1 MRKTLFLIIMMA
13 FFGMI
18 NAQHWTPITGTQYNM
33 LVSGKIYIDGVV
45 QTATTLEVAAFCGD
59 ECRSIGLCQQFFPP
73 TQEFIIGSLTI
84 VSNQYSGEDITFR
97 IYDHS
102 IDEELNLD
110 CVNHVTFEHNT
121 EIGNIGNWFEFA
133 FTTPVIHNTTSGDWS
148 DPNTWGGVVPDAN
161 AIVELGDDLTIGD
174 GGAVTVTVAGLTV
187 TDGNTLTI
195 ESGSTLIVTDA
206 LVCNDEDGL
215 IIEDGAQVINVSAG
229 VKATAKKNITAYT
242 AKDSNGWYLISSSV
256 NDMLIAGSDFLT
268 ETYDLYRYNESSTTW
283 ENYRSG
289 HADFTTFEKGRG
301 YLYANSNGI
310 SPAFVGTLNNAAVTY
325 QVTANSSTASK
336 GINIIGNPFP
346 HNIYKGAGG
355 AIDDSNLESGYYELT
370 YSGAWVAHAFD
381 DAIAPGQGVLV
392 VAKSNGNV
400 TIAKTNTEATAESAS
415 KSDVKRLKINVSGN
429 GSEDRTYA
437 YFSEGDGL
445 EKLDNFS
452 SSAAQISIKNGE
464 DDYAIAHVG
473 EECETMDVI
482 FKNTKNADYTIT
494 IEGVEG
500 FSYLHLIDNLTGA
513 DTDMLLEE
521 NYQFHATGNEYAER
535 FEVVCRNNTGIGENA
550 ETSMFAYV
558 NNGNIVVNG
567 EGTLQLIDMTGRIIN
582 SVEINGTQILEKQ
595 TIGVYVLRIVNGNE
609 VKTQKIVVK

>member
-1 MRKTLFLIIMMA
+1 MKRKLLTLGIVFMSMVSFGQTQLHWQCDISQYADYMSVVAVVKIDEVEQTTTTLEIGAFCGTVCRGSKLATMFPVTGRYIYQIPVYGSGGDMITFKLYDHIAGEELDVTSSVALSWQKDGYGRLATPYAIAFETPASWSDPEAWGGSVPGEGSNVTLPDDII
-13 FFGMI
+13 I
-18 NAQHWTPITGTQYNM
+18 DNNAQVTVASLDTDGNM
-33 LVSGKIYIDGVV
+33 LV
-45 QTATTLEVAAFCGD
+45 VAD
-59 ECRSIGLCQQFFPP
+59 
-73 TQEFIIGSLTI
+73 
-84 VSNQYSGEDITFR
+84 
-97 IYDHS
+97 
-102 IDEELNLD
+102 
-110 CVNHVTFEHNT
+110 
-121 EIGNIGNWFEFA
+121 
-133 FTTPVIHNTTSGDWS
+133 
-148 DPNTWGGVVPDAN
+148 
-161 AIVELGDDLTIGD
+161 
-174 GGAVTVTVAGLTV
+174 
-187 TDGNTLTI
+187 
-195 ESGSTLIVTDA
+195 GSTLSVTGD
-206 LVCNDEDGL
+206 LVNDNPDNL
-215 IIEDGAQVINVSAG
+215 VLQDGAQIVNASPNVAA
-229 VKATAKKNITAYT
+229 KAKKSITAYT
-242 AKDSNGWYLISSSV
+242 AKDSNGWHLISSSV

-268 ETYDLYRYNESSTTW
+268 ETYDLYRFNESTTTW

-325 QVTANSSTASK
+325 QVTAAASTASSR

-346 HNIYKGAGG
+346 HNIYKGSGG

-392 VAKSNGNV
+392 VAKSTGNV

-445 EKLDNFS
+445 DKLDNFS

-464 DDYAIAHVG
+464 NDYAIAHVG

-500 FSYLHLIDNLTGA
+500 FSYLHIIDNLTGA

-535 FEVVCRNNTGIGENA
+535 FKIICRNNTGIGENA
-550 ETSMFAYV
+550 ETAMFAYV

-567 EGTLQLIDMTGRIIN
+567 EGTLQLIDMTGRVIN
-582 SVEINGTQILEKQ
+582 TVEINGTQMIEKPSY
-595 TIGVYVLRIVNGNE
+595 GVYVLRMISGNE

>member
-1 MRKTLFLIIMMA
+1 MKKVLLALGILLSSMVSFGQTQLHWQCDISQFADYMSVRAVVKIDNVEQELTTLEIGAFCGNECRGSKLASIFPVTGRYIYQIPVYGSGGDMITFKLYDHVAGEEVDVTSSVVLSWLKDGYGSLGNPYAITFETPASWSDPEAWGGSVPGEGSSVTLPDDII
-13 FFGMI
+13 I
-18 NAQHWTPITGTQYNM
+18 DNNAQITVASLDTDGNM
-33 LVSGKIYIDGVV
+33 LVVADGSALSV
-45 QTATTLEVAAFCGD
+45 TGD
-59 ECRSIGLCQQFFPP
+59 LVNDNP
-73 TQEFIIGSLTI
+73 
-84 VSNQYSGEDITFR
+84 D
-97 IYDHS
+97 
-102 IDEELNLD
+102 NL
-110 CVNHVTFEHNT
+110 V
-121 EIGNIGNWFEFA
+121 
-133 FTTPVIHNTTSGDWS
+133 
-148 DPNTWGGVVPDAN
+148 
-161 AIVELGDDLTIGD
+161 LQ
-174 GGAVTVTVAGLTV
+174 
-187 TDGNTLTI
+187 
-195 ESGSTLIVTDA
+195 
-206 LVCNDEDGL
+206 
-215 IIEDGAQVINVSAG
+215 DGAQIVNTSPNVAA
-229 VKATAKKNITAYT
+229 KAKKSITAYT

-370 YSGAWVAHAFD
+370 YSGAWIAHAFD
-381 DAIAPGQGVLV
+381 DAIASGQGVLV

-464 DDYAIAHVG
+464 NDYAIAHVG

-500 FSYLHLIDNLTGA
+500 FSYLHLIDNLTGDDA
-513 DTDMLLEE
+513 DMLLEE

-535 FEVVCRNNTGIGENA
+535 FKVVCRNNTGIGENA
-550 ETSMFAYV
+550 ETAMFAYV

-567 EGTLQLIDMTGRIIN
+567 DGTLQLIDMTGRIIN
-582 SVEINGTQILEKQ
+582 TVEINGTQMIEKPSC
-595 TIGVYVLRIVNGNE
+595 GVYVLRMISGNE

>member
-1 MRKTLFLIIMMA
+1 MKKVLLALGILLSSIMS
-13 FFGMI
+13 FG
-18 NAQHWTPITGTQYNM
+18 QTQLHWQCDISQYADYM
-33 LVSGKIYIDGVV
+33 SVVAVVEIDDVE
-45 QTATTLEVAAFCGD
+45 QTSTTLEIGAFCGTV
-59 ECRSIGLCQQFFPP
+59 CRGSKLATYFPP
-73 TQEFIIGSLTI
+73 TQRYIYQIPVYGSG
-84 VSNQYSGEDITFR
+84 SDMITFKL
-97 IYDHS
+97 YDHVAG
-102 IDEELNLD
+102 EEVD
-110 CVNHVTFEHNT
+110 VTSSVALSWQKDGYGRLATPYVIAFE
-121 EIGNIGNWFEFA
+121 
-133 FTTPVIHNTTSGDWS
+133 TPASWS
-148 DPNTWGGVVPDAN
+148 DPEAWGGSVPTPSSNVTLPDDIIIDNN
-161 AIVELGDDLTIGD
+161 AQ
-174 GGAVTVTVAGLTV
+174 VTVASLD
-187 TDGNTLTI
+187 TDGNMLVVAD
-195 ESGSTLIVTDA
+195 GSALSVTGD
-206 LVCNDEDGL
+206 LVNDNPDNL
-215 IIEDGAQVINVSAG
+215 VLQDGAQIVNTSPNVAA
-229 VKATAKKNITAYT
+229 KAKKNITAYT

-370 YSGAWVAHAFD
+370 YSGAWIAHAFD

-464 DDYAIAHVG
+464 NDYAIAHVG

-500 FSYLHLIDNLTGA
+500 FSYLHLIDNLTGDDA
-513 DTDMLLEE
+513 DMLLEE

-535 FEVVCRNNTGIGENA
+535 FKVVCRNNTGIGENA
-550 ETSMFAYV
+550 ETAMFAYV
-558 NNGNIVVNG
+558 NDGNIVVYG
-567 EGTLQLIDMTGRIIN
+567 EGTLQLIDMTGRVIN
-582 SVEINGTQILEKQ
+582 TVEINGTQMIEKLSY
-595 TIGVYVLRIVNGNE
+595 GVYVLRMINGNE
-609 VKTQKIVVK
+609 VQTQKIVVK

>member
-1 MRKTLFLIIMMA
+1 MKKVLLALGILLSSIVS
-13 FFGMI
+13 FG
-18 NAQHWTPITGTQYNM
+18 QTQLHWQCDISQYADYM
-33 LVSGKIYIDGVV
+33 SVVAVVEIDDVE
-45 QTATTLEVAAFCGD
+45 QTSTTLEIGAFCGTV
-59 ECRSIGLCQQFFPP
+59 CRGSKLATYFPP
-73 TQEFIIGSLTI
+73 TQRYIYQIPVYGSG
-84 VSNQYSGEDITFR
+84 SDMITFKL
-97 IYDHS
+97 YDHVAG
-102 IDEELNLD
+102 EELD
-110 CVNHVTFEHNT
+110 VTSSVALSWQKDGYGRLATPYAIAFE
-121 EIGNIGNWFEFA
+121 
-133 FTTPVIHNTTSGDWS
+133 TPASWS
-148 DPNTWGGVVPDAN
+148 DPEAWGGSVPTPSSNVTLPDDIIIDNN
-161 AIVELGDDLTIGD
+161 AQ
-174 GGAVTVTVAGLTV
+174 VTVASLD
-187 TDGNTLTI
+187 TDGNMLVVAD
-195 ESGSTLIVTDA
+195 GSALSVTGD
-206 LVCNDEDGL
+206 LVNDNPDNL
-215 IIEDGAQVINVSAG
+215 VLQDGAQIVNTSPNVAA
-229 VKATAKKNITAYT
+229 KAKKSITAYT

-370 YSGAWVAHAFD
+370 YAGAWVAHAFD

-392 VAKSNGNV
+392 VAKSTGNV
-400 TIAKTNTEATAESAS
+400 TIAKTNNEATAESAS
-415 KSDVKRLKINVSGN
+415 KGDVKRLKINVSGN

-550 ETSMFAYV
+550 ETAMFAYV

-567 EGTLQLIDMTGRIIN
+567 DGTLQLIDMTGCIIN
-582 SVEINGTQILEKQ
+582 TVEINGTQMIEKPSC
-595 TIGVYVLRIVNGNE
+595 GVYVLRMISGNE

>member
-1 MRKTLFLIIMMA
+1 MKKVLLALGILLSSIMS
-13 FFGMI
+13 FG
-18 NAQHWTPITGTQYNM
+18 QTQLHWQCDISQYADYM
-33 LVSGKIYIDGVV
+33 SVVAVVEIDDVE
-45 QTATTLEVAAFCGD
+45 QTSTTLEIGAFCGTV
-59 ECRSIGLCQQFFPP
+59 CRGSKLATYFPP
-73 TQEFIIGSLTI
+73 TQRYIYQIPVYGSG
-84 VSNQYSGEDITFR
+84 SDMITFKL
-97 IYDHS
+97 YDHVAG
-102 IDEELNLD
+102 EEVD
-110 CVNHVTFEHNT
+110 VTSSVALSWQKDGYGRLATPYVIAFE
-121 EIGNIGNWFEFA
+121 
-133 FTTPVIHNTTSGDWS
+133 TPASWS
-148 DPNTWGGVVPDAN
+148 DPEAWGGSVPTPSSNVTLPDDIIIDNN
-161 AIVELGDDLTIGD
+161 AQ
-174 GGAVTVTVAGLTV
+174 VTVASLD
-187 TDGNTLTI
+187 TDGNMLVVAD
-195 ESGSTLIVTDA
+195 GSALSVTGD
-206 LVCNDEDGL
+206 LVNDNPDNL
-215 IIEDGAQVINVSAG
+215 VLQDGAQIVNTSPNVAA
-229 VKATAKKNITAYT
+229 KAKKSITAYT

-392 VAKSNGNV
+392 VAKSTGNV

-473 EECETMDVI
+473 EGCETMDVI

-500 FSYLHLIDNLTGA
+500 FSYLHLIDNLTGD

-535 FEVVCRNNTGIGENA
+535 FKVVCRNNTGIGENA
-550 ETSMFAYV
+550 ETAMFAYV

-567 EGTLQLIDMTGRIIN
+567 DGTLQLIDMTGRIIN
-582 SVEINGTQILEKQ
+582 TVEINGTQMIEKPSC
-595 TIGVYVLRIVNGNE
+595 GVYVLRMISGNE

>member
-1 MRKTLFLIIMMA
+1 MKKVLLALGILLSSIMS
-13 FFGMI
+13 FG
-18 NAQHWTPITGTQYNM
+18 QTQLHWQCDISQYADYM
-33 LVSGKIYIDGVV
+33 SVVAVVEIDDVE
-45 QTATTLEVAAFCGD
+45 QTSTTLEIGAFCGTV
-59 ECRSIGLCQQFFPP
+59 CRGSKLATYFPP
-73 TQEFIIGSLTI
+73 TQRYIYQIPVYGSG
-84 VSNQYSGEDITFR
+84 SDMITFKL
-97 IYDHS
+97 YDHVAG
-102 IDEELNLD
+102 EEVD
-110 CVNHVTFEHNT
+110 VTSSVALSWQKDGYGRLATPYVIAFE
-121 EIGNIGNWFEFA
+121 
-133 FTTPVIHNTTSGDWS
+133 TPASWS
-148 DPNTWGGVVPDAN
+148 DPEAWGGSVPTPSSNVTLPDDIIIDNN
-161 AIVELGDDLTIGD
+161 AQ
-174 GGAVTVTVAGLTV
+174 VTVASLD
-187 TDGNTLTI
+187 TDGNMLVVAD
-195 ESGSTLIVTDA
+195 GSALSVTGD
-206 LVCNDEDGL
+206 LVNDNPDNL
-215 IIEDGAQVINVSAG
+215 VLQDGAQIVNTSPNVAA
-229 VKATAKKNITAYT
+229 KAKKSITAYT

-535 FEVVCRNNTGIGENA
+535 FKVICRNNTGIGENA
-550 ETSMFAYV
+550 ETAMFAYV
-558 NNGNIVVNG
+558 NDGNIVVNG
-567 EGTLQLIDMTGRIIN
+567 EGTLQLIDMTGRVIN
-582 SVEINGTQILEKQ
+582 TVEINGTQMIEKLSY
-595 TIGVYVLRIVNGNE
+595 GVYVLRMINGNE

>member
-1 MRKTLFLIIMMA
+1 MKKVLLALGILLSSIMS
-13 FFGMI
+13 FG
-18 NAQHWTPITGTQYNM
+18 QTQLHWQCDISQYADYM
-33 LVSGKIYIDGVV
+33 SVVAVVEIDDVE
-45 QTATTLEVAAFCGD
+45 QTSTTLEIGAFCGTV
-59 ECRSIGLCQQFFPP
+59 CRGSKLATYFPP
-73 TQEFIIGSLTI
+73 TQRYIYQIPVYGSG
-84 VSNQYSGEDITFR
+84 SDMITFKL
-97 IYDHS
+97 YDHVAG
-102 IDEELNLD
+102 EEVD
-110 CVNHVTFEHNT
+110 VTSSVALSWQKDGYGRLATPYVIAFE
-121 EIGNIGNWFEFA
+121 
-133 FTTPVIHNTTSGDWS
+133 TPASWS
-148 DPNTWGGVVPDAN
+148 DPEAWGGSVPTPSSNVTLPDDIIIDNN
-161 AIVELGDDLTIGD
+161 AQ
-174 GGAVTVTVAGLTV
+174 VTVASLD
-187 TDGNTLTI
+187 TDGNMLVVAD
-195 ESGSTLIVTDA
+195 GSALSVTGD
-206 LVCNDEDGL
+206 LVNDNPDNL
-215 IIEDGAQVINVSAG
+215 VLQDGAQIVNTSPNVAA
-229 VKATAKKNITAYT
+229 KAKKSITAYT

-464 DDYAIAHVG
+464 NDYAIAHVG

-535 FEVVCRNNTGIGENA
+535 FKVVCRNNTGIGENA
-550 ETSMFAYV
+550 ETAMFAYV
-558 NNGNIVVNG
+558 NDGNIVVNG
-567 EGTLQLIDMTGRIIN
+567 EGTLQLIDMTGRVIN
-582 SVEINGTQILEKQ
+582 TVEINGTQMIEKLSY
-595 TIGVYVLRIVNGNE
+595 GVYVLRMINGNE

>member
-1 MRKTLFLIIMMA
+1 MKKVLLALGILLSSIVS
-13 FFGMI
+13 FG
-18 NAQHWTPITGTQYNM
+18 QTQLHWQCDISQYADYM
-33 LVSGKIYIDGVV
+33 SVVAVVEIDDVE
-45 QTATTLEVAAFCGD
+45 QTSTTLEIGAFCGTV
-59 ECRSIGLCQQFFPP
+59 CRGSKLATYFPP
-73 TQEFIIGSLTI
+73 TQRYIYQIPVYGSG
-84 VSNQYSGEDITFR
+84 SDMITFKL
-97 IYDHS
+97 YDHVLG
-102 IDEELNLD
+102 EEVD
-110 CVNHVTFEHNT
+110 VTSSVELSWQKDGYGRLATPYVIAFE
-121 EIGNIGNWFEFA
+121 
-133 FTTPVIHNTTSGDWS
+133 TPASWS
-148 DPNTWGGVVPDAN
+148 DPEAWGGSVPTPSSNVTLPDDIIIDNN
-161 AIVELGDDLTIGD
+161 AQ
-174 GGAVTVTVAGLTV
+174 VTVASLD
-187 TDGNTLTI
+187 TDGNMLVVAD
-195 ESGSTLIVTDA
+195 GSALSVTGD
-206 LVCNDEDGL
+206 LVNDNPDNL
-215 IIEDGAQVINVSAG
+215 VLQDGAQIVNTSPNVAA
-229 VKATAKKNITAYT
+229 KAKKSITAYT
-242 AKDSNGWYLISSSV
+242 AKDSNGWHLISSSV
-256 NDMLIAGSDFLT
+256 NDMPIAGSDFLT
-268 ETYDLYRYNESSTTW
+268 ETYDLYRYNESSGTW

-325 QVTANSSTASK
+325 QVTANSSTTSK

-464 DDYAIAHVG
+464 NDYAIAHVG

-500 FSYLHLIDNLTGA
+500 FSYLHLIDNLTGD

-535 FEVVCRNNTGIGENA
+535 FKVVCRNNTGIGENA
-550 ETSMFAYV
+550 ETAMFAYV

-567 EGTLQLIDMTGRIIN
+567 DGTLQLIDMTGRIIN
-582 SVEINGTQILEKQ
+582 TVEINGTQMIEKPSC
-595 TIGVYVLRIVNGNE
+595 GVYVLRMISGNE
-609 VKTQKIVVK
+609 VKTQRIVVK

>member
-1 MRKTLFLIIMMA
+1 MKKFLLLTFMLVSLLMA
-13 FFGMI
+13 E
-18 NAQHWTPITGTQYNM
+18 AQTHWTPVTGYESTMSVKGIIIIN
-33 LVSGKIYIDGVV
+33 GVE
-45 QTATTLEVAAFCGD
+45 QTSPNLEIGAFCGD
-59 ECRSIGLCQQFFPP
+59 ECRGAKKAVLFPITQQYTVNISIAG
-73 TQEFIIGSLTI
+73 INGDI
-84 VSNQYSGEDITFR
+84 ITFR

-102 IDEELNLD
+102 VGEELDLD
-110 CVNHVTFEHNT
+110 SESTLTFETNAV
-121 EIGNIGNWFEFA
+121 IPPSGFNWFQFV
-133 FTTPVIHNTTSGDWS
+133 FTTPPTTNVASGDWS
-148 DPNTWGGVVPDAN
+148 DPDTWGGVVPDAN
-161 AIVELGDDLTIGD
+161 AIVELGNDLTIGD
-174 GGAVTVTVAGLTV
+174 GDAVTVTVAGLTV
-187 TDGNTLTI
+187 TDGYTLTI
-195 ESGSTLIVTDA
+195 ESGSTLIVTDD
-206 LVCNDEDGL
+206 LVCDDEDGL
-215 IIEDGAQVINVSAG
+215 VIEDGAQVINESAN
-229 VKATAKKNITAYT
+229 VKATAKKTITAYT
-242 AKDSNGWYLISSSV
+242 AKDSNGWHLISSSL
-256 NDMLIAGSDFLT
+256 NDMPIAGSDFLT
-268 ETYDLYRYNESSTTW
+268 ETYDLYRYNESTTTW

-325 QVTANSSTASK
+325 QVTAAASTASSR

-370 YSGAWVAHAFD
+370 YAGAWVAHPFD

-415 KSDVKRLKINVSGN
+415 KGDVKRLKINVSGN

-437 YFSEGDGL
+437 YFSDGDGL
-445 EKLDNFS
+445 DKLDNFS

-464 DDYAIAHVG
+464 NDYAIAHVG

-535 FEVVCRNNTGIGENA
+535 FKVICRNNTGIGENA
-550 ETSMFAYV
+550 ETAMFAYV

-567 EGTLQLIDMTGRIIN
+567 EGTLQLIDMTGRVIN
-582 SVEINGTQILEKQ
+582 TVEINGMQMIEKPLY
-595 TIGVYVLRIVNGNE
+595 GVYVLRMISGNE

>member
-1 MRKTLFLIIMMA
+1 MKKVLLAFGILLSSMVSFGQTQLHWQCDISQFADYMSVRAVVKIDDVEQELTTLEIGAFCGNECRGSKLASIFPVTGRYIYQIPVYGSGGDMITFKLYDHVAGEELDVTSSVVLSWLKDGYGSLGNPYAITFETPASWSDPEAWGGSVPGEGSNVTLPDDII
-13 FFGMI
+13 I
-18 NAQHWTPITGTQYNM
+18 DNNAQITVASLDTGGNM
-33 LVSGKIYIDGVV
+33 LVVADGSALSV
-45 QTATTLEVAAFCGD
+45 TG
-59 ECRSIGLCQQFFPP
+59 
-73 TQEFIIGSLTI
+73 
-84 VSNQYSGEDITFR
+84 
-97 IYDHS
+97 
-102 IDEELNLD
+102 NL
-110 CVNHVTFEHNT
+110 VNDN
-121 EIGNIGNWFEFA
+121 
-133 FTTPVIHNTTSGDWS
+133 
-148 DPNTWGGVVPDAN
+148 PDN
-161 AIVELGDDLTIGD
+161 
-174 GGAVTVTVAGLTV
+174 
-187 TDGNTLTI
+187 
-195 ESGSTLIVTDA
+195 
-206 LVCNDEDGL
+206 LVL
-215 IIEDGAQVINVSAG
+215 QDGAQIVNTSPNVAA
-229 VKATAKKNITAYT
+229 KAKKSITAYT

-325 QVTANSSTASK
+325 QVTANSSTTSK

-464 DDYAIAHVG
+464 NDYAIAHVG

-500 FSYLHLIDNLTGA
+500 FSYLHLIDNLTGD

-521 NYQFHATGNEYAER
+521 NYQFHATGNEYAGR
-535 FEVVCRNNTGIGENA
+535 FKVVCRNNTGIGENA
-550 ETSMFAYV
+550 ETAMFAYV

-582 SVEINGTQILEKQ
+582 TVEINGTQMIEKPVC
-595 TIGVYVLRIVNGNE
+595 GVYVLRMLNGNE

>member
-1 MRKTLFLIIMMA
+1 MRRFLLIIVLLMSSFAMMA
-13 FFGMI
+13 
-18 NAQHWTPITGTQYNM
+18 QTHHWTPISGNQFNM
-33 LVSGKIYIDGVV
+33 SVFGVIMIDGVQ
-45 QTATTLEVAAFCGD
+45 QTATTLELGAFCGE
-59 ECRSIGLCQQFFPP
+59 ECRASEFPMDAGDGNFVVPLSIRSNVASGETITFKLYDHLL
-73 TQEFIIGSLTI
+73 TQELDLVCETTVTYDEQNDIIDPT
-84 VSNQYSGEDITFR
+84 
-97 IYDHS
+97 
-102 IDEELNLD
+102 
-110 CVNHVTFEHNT
+110 
-121 EIGNIGNWFEFA
+121 NWFQ
-133 FTTPVIHNTTSGDWS
+133 FTFITPSWNN
-148 DPNTWGGVVPDAN
+148 PNMWPGGVVPDQNSSVSLPDDIIIDNN
-161 AIVELGDDLTIGD
+161 AQ
-174 GGAVTVTVAGLTV
+174 VTVASLDTN
-187 TDGNTLTI
+187 GNTLTI
-195 ESGSTLIVTDA
+195 DNGSTLTVTGTIV
-206 LVCNDEDGL
+206 NDDPENFV
-215 IIEDGAQVINVSAG
+215 IEDGAQVINESAN
-229 VKATAKKNITAYT
+229 VAAKAKKSITAYT
-242 AKDSNGWYLISSSV
+242 AKDSNGWHLIASSV
-256 NDMLIAGSDFLT
+256 NDMPIAGSDFLT
-268 ETYDLYRYNESSTTW
+268 ETYDLYRYNENTATW

-310 SPAFVGTLNNAAVTY
+310 SPAFVGTLNNSTVTY

-370 YSGAWVAHAFD
+370 YAGAWVAHAFD

-400 TIAKTNTEATAESAS
+400 TIAKTNAEATAESAS

-445 EKLDNFS
+445 DKLDNFS

-464 DDYAIAHVG
+464 KDYAIAHVG

-535 FEVVCRNNTGIGENA
+535 FKVVCRNNTGIGENA
-550 ETSMFAYV
+550 ETAMFAYV

-567 EGTLQLIDMTGRIIN
+567 EGTLQLIDMTGRVIKT
-582 SVEINGTQILEKQ
+582 VEINGTQMIEKPSC
-595 TIGVYVLRIVNGNE
+595 GVYVLRMINGNE

>member
-1 MRKTLFLIIMMA
+1 MKKVLLALCILLSSMVSFGQTQLHWQCDISQFADYMSVRAVVKIDNVEQELTTLEIGAFCGNECRGSKLASIFPVTGRYIYQIPVYGSGGDMITFKLYDHVAGEEVDVTSSVVLSWLKDGYGSLGNPYAITFETPASWSDPEAWGGSVPTPSSNVTLPDDII
-13 FFGMI
+13 I
-18 NAQHWTPITGTQYNM
+18 DNNAQVTVASLDTDGNM
-33 LVSGKIYIDGVV
+33 LV
-45 QTATTLEVAAFCGD
+45 VACG
-59 ECRSIGLCQQFFPP
+59 SAL
-73 TQEFIIGSLTI
+73 TVSGSL
-84 VSNQYSGEDITFR
+84 VND
-97 IYDHS
+97 DP
-102 IDEELNLD
+102 DNL
-110 CVNHVTFEHNT
+110 V
-121 EIGNIGNWFEFA
+121 
-133 FTTPVIHNTTSGDWS
+133 
-148 DPNTWGGVVPDAN
+148 
-161 AIVELGDDLTIGD
+161 LQ
-174 GGAVTVTVAGLTV
+174 
-187 TDGNTLTI
+187 
-195 ESGSTLIVTDA
+195 
-206 LVCNDEDGL
+206 
-215 IIEDGAQVINVSAG
+215 DGAQIVNTSPNVAA
-229 VKATAKKNITAYT
+229 KAKKTITAYT

-370 YSGAWVAHAFD
+370 YSGAWIAHAFD

-464 DDYAIAHVG
+464 NDYAIAHVG

-500 FSYLHLIDNLTGA
+500 FSYLHLIDNLTGD

-535 FEVVCRNNTGIGENA
+535 FKVVCRNNTGIGENA
-550 ETSMFAYV
+550 ETAMFAYV

-567 EGTLQLIDMTGRIIN
+567 DGTLQLIDMTGRIIN
-582 SVEINGTQILEKQ
+582 TVEINGTQMIEKPSC
-595 TIGVYVLRIVNGNE
+595 GVYVLRMINGNE